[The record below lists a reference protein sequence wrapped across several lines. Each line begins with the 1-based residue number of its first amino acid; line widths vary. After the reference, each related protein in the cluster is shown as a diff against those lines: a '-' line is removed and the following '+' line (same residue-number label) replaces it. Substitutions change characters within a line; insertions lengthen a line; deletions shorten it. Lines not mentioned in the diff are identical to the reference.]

1 MHGYS
6 YHVTLFVRAHIVRSF
21 CVKHCADCYLIK
33 PQMQNMDV
41 SVNESVL
48 DEGEVNRQT
57 LLLSSKLV

>member
-41 SVNESVL
+41 NVNESVF
-48 DEGEVNRQT
+48 T
-57 LLLSSKLV
+57 LLKVGVRNAPK